1 MTIELNIKAK
11 PKPIAVEGND
21 AFLEAPFVKSILK
34 NPNFSYIEK
43 MEFIGWVRVEWRKR
57 DAFDKCLLMQA
68 KNVNFAFTW
77 DETAPSEDYWSNI
90 YFRSK
95 E

>member
-21 AFLEAPFVKSILK
+21 VFLEAPFVKSILK

-43 MEFIGWVRVEWRKR
+43 MEFIGWVRVAWRKQ
-57 DAFDKCLLMQA
+57 DAHDKQKMMRA
-68 KNVNFAFTW
+68 KNLDSAFSWYDTQ
-77 DETAPSEDYWSNI
+77 PSGDYWADI
-90 YFRSK
+90 YFRS